1 MLLML
6 SEVMEWILEF
16 LVEGTRLRAV
26 NRKAMLQSMIT
37 LAASQRQE
45 RGAVWRSIDQHLED
59 VMNESSC

>member
-1 MLLML
+1 
-6 SEVMEWILEF
+6 MEWILEF

-45 RGAVWRSIDQHLED
+45 RGAVGRSIDQHLED